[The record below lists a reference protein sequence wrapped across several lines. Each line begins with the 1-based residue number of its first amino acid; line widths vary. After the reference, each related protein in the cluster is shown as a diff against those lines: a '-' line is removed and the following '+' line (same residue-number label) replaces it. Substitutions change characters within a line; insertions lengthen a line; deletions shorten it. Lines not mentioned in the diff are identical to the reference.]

1 MKELEFYDWLRKVE
15 RVISSSIYKC
25 SPRAWNEDHISYTWL
40 QDVTQH
46 FRDITITDI
55 PSRFSM
61 AWDAY
66 KADGAL
72 EENHGDIAILVKLTF
87 PKQKSLTGVAFLE
100 AKRSYAN
107 SGYTKLD
114 WNQLEYQSS
123 KVSNHQVLLYDDQP
137 TDACITNLVKQGCCY
152 CLPFIPYQYQS
163 TQAIV
168 IPTPH
173 VLALKSRTK
182 NINSLGLPLAYKLC
196 CRYLQG
202 LDLDFSSQLV
212 SAVQTGVA
220 DGVKYLLVAHV
231 VQADAGE
238 ATTQSIE
245 INRERYQRLSSDNI
259 NG

>member
-1 MKELEFYDWLRKVE
+1 MKKLEFYDWLNEVE
-15 RVISSSIYKC
+15 HVVSSSIRSC

-40 QDVTQH
+40 RDVTQN
-46 FRDITITDI
+46 FRDVTITDI
-55 PSRFSM
+55 RSRFSM

-66 KADGAL
+66 KADGDL
-72 EENHGDIAILVKLTF
+72 EEDHGDVAILVRLTF
-87 PKQKSLTGVAFLE
+87 PKKKSLTGVAFLE
-100 AKRSYAN
+100 AKRSYAI
-107 SGYTKLD
+107 STYYEKLK
-114 WNQLEYQSS
+114 WSQLEQQSS

-137 TDACITNLVKQGCCY
+137 TSACIMNLLKQGY
-152 CLPFIPYQYQS
+152 CHPCFSMPYQS

-168 IPTPH
+168 VPTPH
-173 VLALKSRTK
+173 VLALRSRTK
-182 NINSLGLPLAYKLC
+182 GINSLGLPLAYKLC

-212 SAVQTGVA
+212 SAVQAGVA

-238 ATTQSIE
+238 TTTQSIE
-245 INRERYQRLSSDNI
+245 INREHYKRLSSNDR

>member
-1 MKELEFYDWLRKVE
+1 MKKLKFYDWLKEVE
-15 RVISSSIYKC
+15 DVVSSSVRSC
-25 SPRAWNEDHISYTWL
+25 NPRAWNEDHISYTWL
-40 QDVTQH
+40 QGVTQN
-46 FRDITITDI
+46 FRDATITDI

-72 EENHGDIAILVKLTF
+72 EEDHGDIAILVRLTF
-87 PKQKSLTGVAFLE
+87 PKRKSLTGIAFLE
-100 AKRSYAN
+100 AKRSYT
-107 SGYTKLD
+107 SSEYKKLN

-137 TDACITNLVKQGCCY
+137 TDACVMNLLKQGY
-152 CLPFIPYQYQS
+152 CHLCFSMPYQS

-168 IPTPH
+168 VPTPH
-173 VLALKSRTK
+173 VLALRSRTRD
-182 NINSLGLPLAYKLC
+182 INSLGLPLAYKLC

-212 SAVQTGVA
+212 SAVQAGAVA
-220 DGVKYLLVAHV
+220 GVKYLLVAHV
-231 VQADAGE
+231 VQEDAGE
-238 ATTQSIE
+238 PTTQSIE
-245 INRERYQRLSSDNI
+245 INREHYRRLSSNDR